1 MKGHIMSEI
10 LKSAVEERQKLWH
23 EAKAVIDGAEAEGR
37 SLSGEEE
44 SKYQTLSAELD
55 KRAAFIEEYKKTADR
70 EARAAEAAE
79 GFLAPVTQVA
89 AKNDADHIRALA
101 RGEVRSFE
109 FGNEQRAMSPST
121 TGAPIPTSFYNQ
133 IIDIAKFAGP
143 MLSTST
149 MLRTAGGE
157 NLQLP
162 SQATYSAGSIT
173 AAGSALGASDPTFN
187 AFTTLG
193 AWKYGGLITVAREL
207 IEDSGVDLIGFL
219 SDQIGVGL
227 GSSVNAGLTNGT
239 GTVQPNG
246 IVNGAGSAVTG
257 GTGVAGAFTADNLID
272 LVYSLNTVAR
282 KRPGAG
288 FQMNAQGIANAR
300 KLKDTAGNYVFSP
313 ALSAD
318 KNDLLLG
325 YSIFENPDMAAPAL
339 GAKSVIFGD
348 LASYYVREVGGI
360 RLDRSDD
367 YAFANDQVT
376 FRYTWR
382 GDGALVQSSHV
393 KFFKGGA
400 A

>member
-1 MKGHIMSEI
+1 MSEI

-23 EAKAVIDGAEAEGR
+23 EAKAVIDVAEAEGR
-37 SLSGEEE
+37 SLNGEEE

-55 KRAAFIEEYKKTADR
+55 KRAAFIEEYKKTAER

-79 GFLAPVTQVA
+79 GFLAPAVQAA
-89 AKNDADHIRALA
+89 AKNDADHVRALA

-109 FGNEQRAMSPST
+109 FGSEQRAMSPST

-133 IIDIAKFAGP
+133 IIGIAKFAGP

-149 MLRTAGGE
+149 LLRTAGGE
-157 NLQLP
+157 NLQIP
-162 SQATYSAGSIT
+162 SQATYSGGTLT
-173 AAGSALGASDPTFN
+173 AAGSALSAGDPTFN
-187 AFTTLG
+187 EFTTLG
-193 AWKYGGLITVAREL
+193 AWKYGGLITIAREL
-207 IEDSGVDLIGFL
+207 IEDSGVDLLGFL
-219 SDQIGVGL
+219 ADQIGVGL
-227 GSSVNAGLTNGT
+227 GSTVNGVLTTGT
-239 GTVQPNG
+239 GTTQPSG
-246 IVNGAGSAVTG
+246 MVTGAGSAVTG
-257 GTGVAGAFTADNLID
+257 GTGVSGAFTADNLID
-272 LVYSLNTVAR
+272 LVYSVNTVAR

-288 FQMNAQGIANAR
+288 FQMAAAGIANAR

-325 YSIFENPDMAAPAL
+325 YPIFENPDMAAPAT
-339 GAKSVIFGD
+339 GAKSVVFGD
-348 LASYYVREVGGI
+348 LASYMVREVGGI

-382 GDGALVQSSHV
+382 GDGALVQSSHI
-393 KFFKGGA
+393 KYFKGGA
-400 A
+400 S

>member
-79 GFLAPVTQVA
+79 GFLAPVTQAA

-109 FGNEQRAMSPST
+109 FGNEQRALSPST

-133 IIDIAKFAGP
+133 IIEIAKFAGP

-173 AAGSALGASDPTFN
+173 AAGSAIGSSDPTFN

-227 GSSVNAGLTNGT
+227 GSSVNAGLTTGT
-239 GTVQPNG
+239 GTTQPSG
-246 IVNGAGSAVTG
+246 IVTGAGSATTG
-257 GTGVAGAFTADNLID
+257 GTGVSGAFTADNLID

-288 FQMNAQGIANAR
+288 FQMNSSGIANAR

-325 YSIFENPDMAAPAL
+325 YSIFENPDMASPAV

-393 KFFKGGA
+393 KYFKGGA
-400 A
+400 S

>member
-1 MKGHIMSEI
+1 MSEI

-23 EAKAVIDGAEAEGR
+23 EAKAVIDTAEAEGR
-37 SLSGEEE
+37 SLNGEEE
-44 SKYQTLSAELD
+44 AKYQTLSAELD
-55 KRAAFIEEYKKTADR
+55 KRAAFIEEYKKTAER
-70 EARAAEAAE
+70 EERAAEAAK
-79 GFLAPVTQVA
+79 GFLAPA
-89 AKNDADHIRALA
+89 AEVRGNADADRIRALA

-121 TGAPIPTSFYNQ
+121 TGAPIPTSFYDQ
-133 IIDIAKFAGP
+133 IIGIAKFAGP

-149 MLRTAGGE
+149 VLRTAGGE
-157 NLQLP
+157 NLQIP
-162 SQATYSAGSIT
+162 SQATYSSGTLT
-173 AAGSALGASDPTFN
+173 AAGSALSEGDPTFN

-193 AWKYGGLITVAREL
+193 AWKYGGLITIAREL
-207 IEDSGVDLIGFL
+207 IEDSGVDLLGFL
-219 SDQIGVGL
+219 ADQIGVGL
-227 GSSVNAGLTNGT
+227 GSTVNGVLTTGT

-246 IVNGAGSAVTG
+246 IVTGAGSAVTG
-257 GTGVAGAFTADNLID
+257 GTGVSGAFTADNLID
-272 LVYSLNTVAR
+272 LVYSVNTVAR

-325 YSIFENPDMAAPAL
+325 YPIFENPDMAAPAT
-339 GAKSVIFGD
+339 GAKSVLFGD
-348 LASYYVREVGGI
+348 LASYMVREVGGI

-382 GDGALVQSSHV
+382 GDGALVQSSHI
-393 KFFKGGA
+393 KYFKGGA
-400 A
+400 S

>member
-1 MKGHIMSEI
+1 MSEI

-79 GFLAPVTQVA
+79 GFLAPATQAA
-89 AKNDADHIRALA
+89 AKSDADHIRALA

-133 IIDIAKFAGP
+133 IIGIAKFAGP
-143 MLSTST
+143 MLTTST
-149 MLRTAGGE
+149 MLRTSGGE
-157 NLQLP
+157 NLQIP

-173 AAGSALGASDPTFN
+173 AAGSAIAASDPTFN

-193 AWKYGGLITVAREL
+193 AWKYGGLITIAREL
-207 IEDSGVDLIGFL
+207 IEDSGVDLLGFL
-219 SDQIGVGL
+219 ADQIGVGL
-227 GSSVNAGLTNGT
+227 GSSVNAGLTTGT
-239 GTVQPNG
+239 GTTQPSG
-246 IVNGAGSAVTG
+246 IVTGAGSAVTG
-257 GTGVAGAFTADNLID
+257 STAVSGAFTADNLID

-288 FQMNAQGIANAR
+288 FQMNSSGIANAR

-325 YSIFENPDMAAPAL
+325 YSIFENPDVASPAV

-348 LASYYVREVGGI
+348 LASYYVREAGGI

-393 KFFKGGA
+393 KYFKGGA
-400 A
+400 S